1 MARRLSPRQAACLE
15 LVCEGRTSAQIAHA
29 LGLSARTV
37 DQYVAQSCAKLQ
49 ARNRTHAAARA
60 LRLNLLAQAPLAS
73 QARD

>member
-15 LVCEGRTSAQIAHA
+15 LVCEGRTSAQIANA

-37 DQYVAQSCAKLQ
+37 DQYVAQSCAKLK
-49 ARNRTHAAARA
+49 ARNRAHAAAKA
-60 LRLNLLAQAPLAS
+60 LRLNLLGEPPLAG